1 MVNLLYRTELC
12 QEYIRVSIQ
21 LLFSFLLC
29 VQQIHNECAVTHTP
43 NYNTCT
49 CTWPWSILCQAY
61 YVASTSSSESE
72 IQWILKQ
79 QVEPQCCHH
88 HYMSAACIGT
98 TALLLSA
105 LLLYLIALLAMVSQ
119 VHHYHVMLHAHPP
132 LRCWQQTSL
141 LTGTVY
147 GRSSNTML
155 SILSSTLPSSPP
167 TSSIL
172 IPLIG
177 F

>member
-1 MVNLLYRTELC
+1 MISVKDS
-12 QEYIRVSIQ
+12 V
-21 LLFSFLLC
+21 LFNKYTMSALSHILWII
-29 VQQIHNECAVTHTP
+29 IHVLVPDLEV
-43 NYNTCT
+43 
-49 CTWPWSILCQAY
+49 LCQAY

-119 VHHYHVMLHAHPP
+119 VHHYHVMLHAHPF
-132 LRCWQQTSL
+132 LRCWQQTSVL
-141 LTGTVY
+141 SGTVY

-167 TSSIL
+167 ISSIL

-177 F
+177 FWCTK